1 MTCGHYTRG
10 VSKVDEM
17 EECGKQL
24 QGEDTMPVDFFC
36 QVCDDNDDAVSQ
48 VMLCISAPRRPGR
61 MNPEPFTALA

>member
-1 MTCGHYTRG
+1 
-10 VSKVDEM
+10 M

-61 MNPEPFTALA
+61 MNPAPSTALA